1 MFGILLHVVVKT
13 DNSDYYQAKSY
24 NGKNT
29 IPTGFNGKK
38 ATCKTFK
45 FSYFIYII
53 LNYQVLLIAVSIYFY
68 LIKYQ
73 TKLKHYLFT

>member
-53 LNYQVLLIAVSIYFY
+53 LNY
-68 LIKYQ
+68 
-73 TKLKHYLFT
+73 